1 MRITDNVT
9 TRMVMASLQQQ
20 QEKIYELQRQISSG
34 LRINAPSDDP
44 VSAQQALNMKTLIAA
59 NEQYARNISTGTT
72 WLSQMDSSLSDMN
85 NVMVRAKEL
94 ATQMANGTYDAAARQ
109 NAVNEINGLKEQ
121 LISLGNTQIG
131 GKYIFGGFVSDQPPF
146 RTTDGVPTAADRA
159 GDFIGS
165 DDSINIQIDQ
175 QSFVS
180 INYSGGRILRG
191 GTPPGSSGTDIIGLM
206 DNLAT
211 ALSNNDTAGVRSSI
225 DTINT
230 AMHQIQAA
238 QGEVGARENRL
249 EKAQEILSGTKDY
262 LAKALSD
269 KEDADSLQVISDLA
283 KQQTTYQATLQ
294 STAMFA
300 RISLLDYMK

>member
-1 MRITDNVT
+1 
-9 TRMVMASLQQQ
+9 MVMASLQQQ

-211 ALSNNDTAGVRSSI
+211 ALSNNDAAGVRSSI

>member
-1 MRITDNVT
+1 MRITDNIT
-9 TRMVMASLQQQ
+9 ARMVMASLQQQ

-85 NVMVRAKEL
+85 NVMVRVKEL

-109 NAVNEINGLKEQ
+109 NAVNEINGLKAQ

-159 GDFIGS
+159 GDYIGT

-175 QSFVS
+175 QSFISV
-180 INYSGGRILRG
+180 NYSGGRILRG

-211 ALSNNDTAGVRSSI
+211 ALDNNDVASVRSSI

>member
-1 MRITDNVT
+1 
-9 TRMVMASLQQQ
+9 MVMASLQQQ

-85 NVMVRAKEL
+85 NVMVRVKEL

-159 GDFIGS
+159 GDYIGS
-165 DDSINIQIDQ
+165 EDSINIQIDQ
-175 QSFVS
+175 QSLIS

-211 ALSNNDTAGVRSSI
+211 ALSNNDVAGVRSSI